1 MSDILVI
8 DDEQDIRELIG
19 EILKDEG
26 HSTRLAR
33 NSQTAFEEINNAE
46 PDLIILDIWLKDSE
60 FDGID
65 ILKKTKRDNPNI
77 PVVII
82 SGHGNIEIAVAAVKQ
97 GAYDFIEKPFNIDQL
112 LVVVG
117 RALEASGL
125 RRENKSLRRSEL
137 DTSEMV
143 GESSAIKTLRAQLDK
158 ISKTNAR
165 LLLTGPAGAGKEI
178 AARYVHANSLRADG
192 PFVSVNSASI
202 GPDQMDVVL
211 FGSETAGVAQ
221 PGLLEK
227 AHGGVLFFDEVA
239 DMPLETQSRIL
250 RVLVE
255 QSFSRVGGHDTVR
268 VDIRFIS
275 ATTRDLQAEIDAK
288 KFRIELFHR
297 LNVVPVSVP
306 SLADRTEDIPQLSTH
321 FVTVLNKL
329 QGLAQRSISAEAMQ
343 QLQSTPW
350 PGNIRQLRNTLER
363 LLILGPETGPIL
375 ASELPVDGAVI
386 DVSDVGAKI
395 SPEMMAL
402 SLREARLTFE
412 IDYLTAQIKR
422 FKGNISQTAKFV
434 GMERSAL
441 HRKLKTLGIAG
452 HLTQE

>member
-19 EILKDEG
+19 DILKDEG
-26 HSTRLAR
+26 HNTRLAR
-33 NSQTAFEEINNAE
+33 NSQAAFEEINRAE

-117 RALEASGL
+117 RALEASEL
-125 RRENKSLRRSEL
+125 RRENKTLRHS
-137 DTSEMV
+137 DQDNCEMI
-143 GESSAIKTLRAQLDK
+143 GESPTFKALKAQLDK
-158 ISKTNAR
+158 IAKTNAR

-178 AARYVHANSLRADG
+178 AARYVHANSLRENG

-202 GPDQMDVVL
+202 GPEQMETVL
-211 FGSETAGVAQ
+211 FGSESAGKVQ

-255 QSFSRVGGHDTVR
+255 QSFTRVGGHDTVR

-306 SLADRTEDIPQLSTH
+306 SLADRADDIPLLSKH
-321 FVTVLNKL
+321 FVSVLNQL
-329 QGLAQRSISAEAMQ
+329 QGLALREISPEAMQ
-343 QLQSTPW
+343 QLQTTPW

-363 LLILGPETGPIL
+363 LLILGPDTGPIL
-375 ASELPVDGAVI
+375 PAELPVGGPAAEVDATG
-386 DVSDVGAKI
+386 SNI
-395 SPEMMAL
+395 SPEMMAR
-402 SLREARLTFE
+402 SLRDARLAFE
-412 IDYLTAQIKR
+412 IEYLTAQIAR

-452 HLTQE
+452 HLNQV

>member
-19 EILKDEG
+19 DILNDEG

-33 NSQTAFEEINNAE
+33 NSQEAFAEINRAE
-46 PDLIILDIWLKDSE
+46 PDLIILDIWLKNSE

-65 ILKKTKRDNPNI
+65 ILKKTKQDNPNI

-82 SGHGNIEIAVAAVKQ
+82 SVHGNIEIAVAAVKQ

-117 RALEASGL
+117 RALETSAL
-125 RRENKSLRRSEL
+125 RRENKNLRTAEH
-137 DTSEMV
+137 DTCEMI
-143 GESSAIKTLRAQLDK
+143 GESPAFKALKSQLGK
-158 ISKTNAR
+158 IAKTNAR

-178 AARYVHANSLRADG
+178 AARYVHANSLRAGG

-202 GPDQMDVVL
+202 GPEQMESVL
-211 FGSETAGVAQ
+211 FGTESGGSVQ

-255 QSFSRVGGHDTVR
+255 QNFTRVGGHDTVR

-297 LNVVPVSVP
+297 LNVVPVTVP
-306 SLADRTEDIPQLSTH
+306 SLADRPEDIALLSTH
-321 FVTVLNKL
+321 FIQVLNKI
-329 QGLAQRSISAEAMQ
+329 QGLAKREISPGALQ
-343 QLQSTPW
+343 QFQTTPW

-363 LLILGPETGPIL
+363 VLILGPETGPIL
-375 ASELPVDGAVI
+375 KQELPIPSEPRNNADPA
-386 DVSDVGAKI
+386 AKI

-402 SLREARLTFE
+402 SLREARLAFE
-412 IDYLTAQIKR
+412 VDYLNVQIAR
-422 FKGNISQTAKFV
+422 FKGNISQTAKFI

-452 HLTQE
+452 HATQD

>member
-19 EILKDEG
+19 EILSDEG

-33 NSQTAFEEINNAE
+33 NSQTAFEQINMAE

-65 ILKKTKRDNPNI
+65 ILKKTKQDNPSI

-117 RALEASGL
+117 RALEASTL
-125 RRENKSLRRSEL
+125 RRENKSLRGTEAQ
-137 DTSEMV
+137 
-143 GESSAIKTLRAQLDK
+143 ESVLIGQSPAFKSLKSQLDK
-158 ISKTNAR
+158 IAPTNAR
-165 LLLTGPAGAGKEI
+165 VMLSGPAGAGKEI
-178 AARYVHANSLRADG
+178 AARYIHEHSLRADG

-202 GPDQMDVVL
+202 GPEQMDEVL
-211 FGSETAGVAQ
+211 FGRERETGIQ

-227 AHGGVLFFDEVA
+227 AHGGVLFFDKVA

-250 RVLVE
+250 RVLVD
-255 QSFSRVGGHDTVR
+255 QSFSRVGGVDTVR

-275 ATTRDLQAEIDAK
+275 ATTRDLQAEIKANR
-288 KFRIELFHR
+288 FRIELFHR
-297 LNVVPVSVP
+297 LNVVPVKVP
-306 SLADRTEDIPQLSTH
+306 ALADRAEDIPLLVPYFIEQ
-321 FVTVLNKL
+321 FNKL
-329 QGLAQRSISAEAMQ
+329 QGLPRRAVSEAALREL
-343 QLQSTPW
+343 QLQTW

-363 LLILGPETGPIL
+363 ILILGAESAPIKPDEIPD
-375 ASELPVDGAVI
+375 S
-386 DVSDVGAKI
+386 
-395 SPEMMAL
+395 SPQSAAADTLEITPDIMAMP
-402 SLREARLTFE
+402 LRDARLAFE
-412 IDYLTAQIKR
+412 TDYLKAQISR
-422 FKGNISQTAKFV
+422 FRGNISQTAKFV

-452 HLTQE
+452 QMDQN

>member
-19 EILKDEG
+19 DILEDEG
-26 HSTRLAR
+26 HDTRLAR
-33 NSQTAFEEINNAE
+33 NSQTAFEQINRAE

-65 ILKKTKRDNPNI
+65 ILKKTKRDNPSI

-117 RALEASGL
+117 RALEASEL
-125 RRENKSLRRSEL
+125 RRENKSLRGAEPENG
-137 DTSEMV
+137 EMI
-143 GESSAIKTLRAQLDK
+143 GESPAFKSLKAQLDK
-158 ISKTNAR
+158 VSKTNAR
-165 LLLTGPAGAGKEI
+165 VLLTGPAGVGKEI
-178 AARYVHANSLRADG
+178 AARYIHANSLRASG
-192 PFVSVNSASI
+192 PFVTLNSASI
-202 GPDQMDVVL
+202 GPEQMESVL
-211 FGSETAGVAQ
+211 FGRESGGMVQ

-227 AHGGVLFFDEVA
+227 AHGGLLFFDEVA

-255 QSFSRVGGHDTVR
+255 QNFTRVGGSDTVR

-275 ATTRDLQAEIDAK
+275 ATTRDLQAEIEAK
-288 KFRIELFHR
+288 RFRIELFHR
-297 LNVVPVSVP
+297 LNVVPVAVP
-306 SLADRTEDIPQLSTH
+306 PLADRVEDIPPLSKY
-321 FVTVLNKL
+321 FMNNLNQL
-329 QGLAQRSISAEAMQ
+329 QGLPAREFLPETLQ
-343 QLQSTPW
+343 QLQLTPW

-363 LLILGPETGPIL
+363 LLILGPESGPITPE
-375 ASELPVDGAVI
+375 ELPSDAPTQHAPPEGA
-386 DVSDVGAKI
+386 GI
-395 SPEMMAL
+395 SASMMTL
-402 SLREARLTFE
+402 TLREARVAFE
-412 IDYLTAQIKR
+412 VDYLTAQIAR

-452 HLTQE
+452 HISQE